1 MKYLYQI
8 LLMSLLNVSVLTS
21 AQDYKA
27 LRIQGTPK
35 LLDTEKLVLRHDA
48 NGNYCAAVQ
57 IISDMDGFQYD
68 SNDGMVGKI
77 ERKPGMDLIYL
88 TASERVLE
96 IYKKGYNPMS
106 LVFSEYG
113 IKLEPQRIW
122 QIYLTGEKEGNEV
135 LVSIEVTP
143 PDAGIFVDNLPFE
156 NSGYLS
162 PGKHLLTIEKE
173 GYKPINREIE
183 VDFNNI
189 YFTEILEKIPD
200 AVLQIESAPSD
211 AIVLLND
218 SILGKTPLSVFYPV
232 GSYQLK
238 IYKEGYDTLTREPFI
253 INDPLTRISF
263 NIEEVVSYI
272 TIKTIQ
278 NAKVFIND
286 DLILNIE
293 KIKVKPGNHLIRVEF
308 VNHEPQVQTVN
319 IKRDQHVTVEFYPD
333 ILYGSFRISAVPF
346 DARIR
351 LFSDSCKIYEASGA
365 RIFEK
370 LVSGIYKI
378 EIAAKGFKT
387 HTENIHIKPDEEI
400 VRMVRLEESVSMN
413 DEIPQIDD
421 FILVKGGCFL
431 MGNESGPEDEKP
443 VHEECIDDFYMCRY
457 EVTQKL
463 WEYIMGNNPS
473 FGKQS
478 DYLPVNNITFF
489 EIKEFIRRLNRI
501 TSLSFRLPT
510 EAEWEFAARAGNSGN
525 SFLFSGSNSI
535 DSVAWHS
542 GNADNRSHMVGL
554 KSPNA
559 LGLFDMSGNIL
570 EVCQDWYKEKTNPIN
585 SKFKMAKG
593 GSWFYTEYFCRNSSR
608 FRTDPLAKDF
618 NVGFRL
624 VRDP

>member
-1 MKYLYQI
+1 
-8 LLMSLLNVSVLTS
+8 MSLLNVSVLTS

-293 KIKVKPGNHLIRVEF
+293 KI
-308 VNHEPQVQTVN
+308 
-319 IKRDQHVTVEFYPD
+319 
-333 ILYGSFRISAVPF
+333 
-346 DARIR
+346 
-351 LFSDSCKIYEASGA
+351 
-365 RIFEK
+365 
-370 LVSGIYKI
+370 
-378 EIAAKGFKT
+378 
-387 HTENIHIKPDEEI
+387 
-400 VRMVRLEESVSMN
+400 
-413 DEIPQIDD
+413 
-421 FILVKGGCFL
+421 
-431 MGNESGPEDEKP
+431 
-443 VHEECIDDFYMCRY
+443 
-457 EVTQKL
+457 
-463 WEYIMGNNPS
+463 
-473 FGKQS
+473 
-478 DYLPVNNITFF
+478 
-489 EIKEFIRRLNRI
+489 
-501 TSLSFRLPT
+501 
-510 EAEWEFAARAGNSGN
+510 RATG
-525 SFLFSGSNSI
+525 
-535 DSVAWHS
+535 
-542 GNADNRSHMVGL
+542 
-554 KSPNA
+554 
-559 LGLFDMSGNIL
+559 
-570 EVCQDWYKEKTNPIN
+570 TN
-585 SKFKMAKG
+585 
-593 GSWFYTEYFCRNSSR
+593 
-608 FRTDPLAKDF
+608 
-618 NVGFRL
+618 
-624 VRDP
+624 